1 MMRLIKIKALSLG
14 LILLCFFP
22 AISLA
27 KEQTNAISDRER
39 LIRLETKLEEGLRA
53 IHHRIDA
60 LEKRID
66 ALDKRID
73 ALDKRIDG
81 VDKRIDGLQDLIYVL
96 LSAIFAQTVGI
107 VGFVLWDRRSTL
119 SPVVHKQKELEEQAD
134 RIEKALKEMAKA
146 DENLAKALKTAG
158 LL

>member
-1 MMRLIKIKALSLG
+1 MIKIKALSVG
-14 LILLCFFP
+14 LILFCIYPTL
-22 AISLA
+22 SLA
-27 KEQTNAISDRER
+27 KEQTNTITDRER
-39 LIRLETKLEEGLRA
+39 LIRLETKLEEGLKA
-53 IHHRIDA
+53 VHHRIDA

-66 ALDKRID
+66 ALEKRID
-73 ALDKRIDG
+73 GLDKRIDG
-81 VDKRIDGLQDLIYVL
+81 LDKRIDGLQNLIYVL
-96 LSAIFAQTVGI
+96 LSAMFAQTVGI